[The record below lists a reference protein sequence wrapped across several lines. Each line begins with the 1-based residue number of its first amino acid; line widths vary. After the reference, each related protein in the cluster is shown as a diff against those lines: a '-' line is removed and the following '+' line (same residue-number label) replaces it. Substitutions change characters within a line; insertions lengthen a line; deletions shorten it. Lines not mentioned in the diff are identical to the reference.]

1 MEENT
6 SKKPSHDKKASR
18 RPAFTL
24 VDWIIAAF
32 SIALLIYLLL
42 NMPPY

>member
-1 MEENT
+1 MEENPRKEQENN
-6 SKKPSHDKKASR
+6 SKKSR

>member
-1 MEENT
+1 MEENP
-6 SKKPSHDKKASR
+6 KNKQENDPEKNR
-18 RPAFTL
+18 RTPFTL